1 MSKNDVAIKELLQK
15 VEEQKAGLGKKEKV
29 SWLTNCVFKK
39 DGANW
44 FNINTITDF
53 SILASALGFLIS
65 QEECFQ
71 KACKRLGVTG
81 EFKWDGYTLS
91 DWEEDF
97 KTRVRVVQWDNKNK
111 VLENTK
117 KKLGTLV
124 SEEVKTEMELEDI
137 KKILGE

>member
-15 VEEQKAGLGKKEKV
+15 VEDQKSGLGKKEKV
-29 SWLTNCVFKK
+29 SWLTNGIFKK
-39 DGANW
+39 DGTNW
-44 FNINTITDF
+44 FNINTVTDF
-53 SILASALGFLIS
+53 SILAGALGLLIC

-71 KACKRLGVTG
+71 QACRRLGVTG

-111 VLENTK
+111 ILENTK